1 MNYPPIFAICAA
13 DSTVVSLIGDSS
25 ALRFFPFGN
34 APQNELKPYAVFQT
48 TSGIPENYLGTRP
61 NIEQWTV
68 TVECY
73 AKTIDTVRQVSA
85 AIRDAIETEC
95 HITGWRSEEYDSTT
109 GLYSMAF
116 DSDWFVKRIVPP
128 VPPIPPVSC
137 AYPLDGDITGA
148 PFLPMTISG
157 AGLQTATV
165 AIAGG
170 GTNANYLAVPSGV
183 FPGPFATL
191 DLSTGIRVVGFYP
204 TVPSAVNQA
213 GNLPAYR
220 GEYTL
225 VTTAFS
231 TVLSV
236 NITATTGGL
245 FDIIVYVGAT
255 TAYTATGQASVPTF
269 IAMIFNANT
278 STVSV
283 QFDGTPVSLTAD
295 SYTPDTLVAS
305 VVVVESPYTAAGDAG
320 KVVGG
325 TIATDAAD
333 IPGTYPS
340 GATDACGN
348 VIT

>member
-1 MNYPPIFAICAA
+1 MASNHVTFEPTFDITFAV
-13 DSTVVSLIGDSS
+13 DSASQEF
-25 ALRFFPFGN
+25 A
-34 APQNELKPYAVFQT
+34 
-48 TSGIPENYLGTRP
+48 SG
-61 NIEQWTV
+61 
-68 TVECY
+68 
-73 AKTIDTVRQVSA
+73 
-85 AIRDAIETEC
+85 
-95 HITGWRSEEYDSTT
+95 ST
-109 GLYSMAF
+109 
-116 DSDWFVKRIVPP
+116 
-128 VPPIPPVSC
+128 VSC
-137 AYPLDGDITGA
+137 AYPLDGDITG
-148 PFLPMTISG
+148 FGFQPMTISG

-165 AIAGG
+165 AIAGS
-170 GTNANYLAVPSGV
+170 GTSANYLAVPSGA

-225 VTTAFS
+225 ATTAFS

-305 VVVVESPYTAAGDAG
+305 VVVVERANSAAGDAG

-325 TIATDAAD
+325 TIATYAAD
-333 IPGTYPS
+333 ITGTFPQGYTSVCGEAFEVFYLTDSVGDYPTDDAGDYLI
-340 GATDACGN
+340 GA
-348 VIT
+348 